1 MRIHAVTAALLL
13 SAATAQAAHQDW
25 AVTHQNDRFKDRVM
39 MEAWADA
46 DSGPARLM
54 LYCDTDNGFRVMF
67 LPHRKL
73 LGEGPAQIQLTI
85 DNDKPLLLGG
95 DAFGDDETDV
105 VTVHDTSR
113 IQKALSTARRVTA
126 QFEGFGA
133 GNDSFTFGDLAAG
146 RAMLMKVCPLQK

>member
-1 MRIHAVTAALLL
+1 MIARLAAVLLL
-13 SAATAQAAHQDW
+13 STATAQAAHQDW
-25 AVTHQNDRFKDRVM
+25 AVTRQDDRFKDRVM

-73 LGEGPAQIQLTI
+73 LGEGPAQVLLTI
-85 DNDKPLLLGG
+85 DDAKPLLLGG
-95 DAFGDDETDV
+95 DAFGDDDTDV

-113 IQKALSTARRVTA
+113 IQNALSTARHVTA
-126 QFEGFGA
+126 HFEGFGA
-133 GNDSFTFGDLAAG
+133 GNDSFTFGDLSAG
-146 RAMLMKVCPLQK
+146 RTTLMKVCPVSR

>member
-1 MRIHAVTAALLL
+1 MRIRALAAALLL
-13 SAATAQAAHQDW
+13 SATTAQAAHQDW

-73 LGEGPAQIQLTI
+73 LDEGPAQVLLTI
-85 DNDKPLLLGG
+85 DNGKPLLLAG
-95 DAFGDDETDV
+95 DAFGDDDTDV
-105 VTVHDTSR
+105 VTVHDTAR
-113 IQKALSTARRVTA
+113 IQKALSTARRVTVR
-126 QFEGFGA
+126 FEGFGS
-133 GNDSFTFGDLAAG
+133 GSDSFTFGDLSAG
-146 RAMLMKVCPLQK
+146 RATLMKVCPIK

>member
-1 MRIHAVTAALLL
+1 MRIRLLVATLLL
-13 SAATAQAAHQDW
+13 SATMAEAAHQDW
-25 AVTHQNDRFKDRVM
+25 AVTHQGDRFKDRVM

-73 LGEGPAQIQLTI
+73 LGEGPAQVLLTI

-95 DAFGDDETDV
+95 DAFGDDDTDV
-105 VTVHDTSR
+105 VTVHDTAK
-113 IQKALSTARRVTA
+113 IQKALSRARRVSA
-126 QFEGFGA
+126 HFEGFGA
-133 GNDSFTFGDLAAG
+133 GNDSFTFGDLAAD
-146 RAMLMKVCPLQK
+146 RATLMKVCPLQK

>member
-1 MRIHAVTAALLL
+1 MRIRILAAALLL
-13 SAATAQAAHQDW
+13 STITVEAAHQDW
-25 AVTHQNDRFKDRVM
+25 LVTHQDDRFKDRVM

-73 LGEGPAQIQLTI
+73 MDEGPAQILLTI
-85 DNDKPLLLGG
+85 DEDKPLLLGG
-95 DAFGDDETDV
+95 DAFGDDDTDV
-105 VTVHDTSR
+105 VTVHDTAR

-126 QFEGFGA
+126 RFEGFGTGA
-133 GNDSFTFGDLAAG
+133 DSFTFGDLAAA
-146 RAMLMKVCPLQK
+146 RATLMKVCPVSR

>member
-1 MRIHAVTAALLL
+1 MIKHILAALLL
-13 SAATAQAAHQDW
+13 SAPAAEAAHQDW
-25 AVTHQNDRFKDRVM
+25 AVSHQDDRFKDRVM

-73 LGEGPAQIQLTI
+73 LGEGPAQVLLTI

-95 DAFGDDETDV
+95 DAFGDDDTDV

-126 QFEGFGA
+126 RFEGFGA

-146 RAMLMKVCPLQK
+146 RATLMKVCPLSR

>member
-1 MRIHAVTAALLL
+1 MRIRILAATLLL
-13 SAATAQAAHQDW
+13 SATTAEAAHQDW
-25 AVTHQNDRFKDRVM
+25 AVSRQDDRFKDRVM

-73 LGEGPAQIQLTI
+73 LGEGPARILLTI
-85 DNDKPLLLGG
+85 DKDKPLLLGG
-95 DAFGDDETDV
+95 DAFGDDDTDV
-105 VTVHDTSR
+105 VTVHDTAR

-126 QFEGFGA
+126 HFEGFGA
-133 GNDSFTFGDLAAG
+133 GNDSFTFGDLSAG
-146 RAMLMKVCPLQK
+146 RAMLMKVCPVAR